1 MSCSRSAWG
10 YATWVCKHTHRDN
23 INRHTHTFPFI
34 LLDDYHFP
42 LSSSTFL
49 RMVTNYSTM
58 VLSPR
63 NDFIW
68 HMFYDFL
75 PFILEVL
82 CPRHIA
88 LPLVLTLR
96 SSGSVLQTVFRRRQ
110 GAATRPWGAP
120 GLPAP
125 SRHSLRPWPS
135 RRPLRP
141 LAGPV
146 PSQQDLSVRGPGAG
160 TASPLGPLQPGQL
173 RLRPQSQVQCHFLQ
187 GAFSAPLRSVRRAQG
202 SLHIV
207 DRMASKELLNN
218 VSVSTGRLPST
229 LLTDEFPVPGT

>member
-88 LPLVLTLR
+88 LLFVLTLR

-110 GAATRPWGAP
+110 GAATRPRGAP

-141 LAGPV
+141 LAAPCALPAGPER
-146 PSQQDLSVRGPGAG
+146 PS
-160 TASPLGPLQPGQL
+160 GPLQSGQF

-207 DRMASKELLNN
+207 DRMAGKELLNN